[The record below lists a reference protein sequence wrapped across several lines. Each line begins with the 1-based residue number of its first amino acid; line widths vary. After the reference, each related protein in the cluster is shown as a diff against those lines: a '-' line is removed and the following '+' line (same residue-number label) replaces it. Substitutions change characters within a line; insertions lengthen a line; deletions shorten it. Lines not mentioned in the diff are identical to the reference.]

1 MAFSNICSSESRQCS
16 LISAK
21 TEEAKFEYVFYS
33 LPADSNI
40 RPMRRREPQGIGD
53 VEVTPGST
61 VWSRR
66 AHLMSAIS
74 ASQDSQPQFVSVAHL
89 TSQQHRE
96 SLPPLRLTRRGRVV
110 LIGIPLVLLAAL
122 LLSLAGFLTS
132 PAKAADSAADLTV
145 TPTIT
150 VTVQAGQSLW
160 AIAGAAVPQRDARD
174 VIADIVQL
182 NNLTGGGVVPGQQLF
197 VPTR

>member
-1 MAFSNICSSESRQCS
+1 MS
-16 LISAK
+16 
-21 TEEAKFEYVFYS
+21 
-33 LPADSNI
+33 
-40 RPMRRREPQGIGD
+40 
-53 VEVTPGST
+53 VE
-61 VWSRR
+61 
-66 AHLMSAIS
+66 
-74 ASQDSQPQFVSVAHL
+74 QL
-89 TSQQHRE
+89 TSPQRRE
-96 SLPPLRLTRRGRVV
+96 SLPPLRLTRRGRIV

-132 PAKAADSAADLTV
+132 PAKAADSVADLSV

-150 VTVQAGQSLW
+150 VTVQPGESLW
-160 AIAGAAVPQRDARD
+160 AIAGTAVPRRDARD

>member
-1 MAFSNICSSESRQCS
+1 
-16 LISAK
+16 
-21 TEEAKFEYVFYS
+21 
-33 LPADSNI
+33 
-40 RPMRRREPQGIGD
+40 
-53 VEVTPGST
+53 
-61 VWSRR
+61 
-66 AHLMSAIS
+66 MSAIS
-74 ASQDSQPQFVSVAHL
+74 ASQDSRPPFVSVAQL
-89 TSQQHRE
+89 TSARRKE

-110 LIGIPLVLLAAL
+110 LIGIPLVLLAAI

-132 PAKAADSAADLTV
+132 PAKAADSADGLSV

-150 VTVQAGQSLW
+150 VTVQPGQSLW
-160 AIAGAAVPQRDARD
+160 AIAGTTAPQRDARD

>member
-1 MAFSNICSSESRQCS
+1 
-16 LISAK
+16 
-21 TEEAKFEYVFYS
+21 
-33 LPADSNI
+33 
-40 RPMRRREPQGIGD
+40 
-53 VEVTPGST
+53 
-61 VWSRR
+61 
-66 AHLMSAIS
+66 MSAIS
-74 ASQDSQPQFVSVAHL
+74 ALQDYRPHLSSVGQLTAPQ
-89 TSQQHRE
+89 RKE
-96 SLPPLRLTRRGRVV
+96 SLPPLRLTRRGKIV
-110 LIGIPLVLLAAL
+110 LIGMPLVLLAAL

-132 PAKAADSAADLTV
+132 PAKAADSAAELSV

-150 VTVQAGQSLW
+150 VTVQPGQSLW